1 MDEDQSNS
9 EVELYTCSGAQWQ
22 VGSTD
27 QILFAR
33 ELNTSGFEKLLR
45 RTKRTI
51 THEKDEESSASKK
64 DDDKESK
71 KKDDEK
77 AAN

>member
-1 MDEDQSNS
+1 MLQKFYNGIIWRSERKEDEEGD
-9 EVELYTCSGAQWQ
+9 GK
-22 VGSTD
+22 GRK
-27 QILFAR
+27 IP
-33 ELNTSGFEKLLR
+33 SGFEKLLR

-51 THEKDEESSASKK
+51 THEKGEESSASKK

-71 KKDDEK
+71 KKEDDEK